1 MPIRF
6 TKTVSARK
14 VRKHSTRNTFHQNFS
29 QKTTWWK
36 CLTKAEMVFSIVKF
50 TRENMSKNN
59 AKIPSQQLGRA
70 LKLLSTYIW
79 ISWQSKENNEKCKIK
94 LPMLTRQL
102 IKLFVFQTKRK
113 TNAFFPHS
121 GCPKKAFRVVKYLS
135 YLIWKLSWGQPG
147 RLLTK

>member
-6 TKTVSARK
+6 TKTARK
-14 VRKHSTRNTFHQNFS
+14 VWKHSTRNTFHQNFS

-50 TRENMSKNN
+50 IRENMSNN

-79 ISWQSKENNEKCKIK
+79 VSWQSKGNYEKCKKK

-102 IKLFVFQTKRK
+102 IKLFVYQTKQK
-113 TNAFFPHS
+113 TNAFFP
-121 GCPKKAFRVVKYLS
+121 FRVPHKSFGVVKYLS